1 MQPAYPYPP
10 QPEPP
15 RKPRKKKHRF
25 RRFLQ
30 GYLMTVGALTTL
42 YVLAQLAVRLLVEV
56 GRWMPD

>member
-1 MQPAYPYPP
+1 MQSSYPYPP

-15 RKPRKKKHRF
+15 RKSRKKKHRF

-56 GRWMPD
+56 GRWMPN

>member
-1 MQPAYPYPP
+1 MQPSYPYPP

-15 RKPRKKKHRF
+15 RKPRKKKRRF

-42 YVLAQLAVRLLVEV
+42 YVLGMLAVKLLVEV
-56 GRWMPD
+56 GRWMPN

>member
-1 MQPAYPYPP
+1 MQPSYSYPP

-42 YVLAQLAVRLLVEV
+42 YVLAQLVVRLLVEV
-56 GRWMPD
+56 GRWMPN